1 VSGRRAV
8 LASLVGVS
16 ALAAVLLGF
25 GSLQLVDLA
34 RRAET
39 SDFEIFAFAVVLG
52 ATALVLPAAVGWFAY
67 RALDRQIASLTGAV
81 DAAFSQGSPR
91 TFTVSG
97 EGAAGELASAL
108 TRLVTELAVRVDEG
122 RREGRLLVSVI
133 GAMKEGMV
141 VLGPDRKIRIAND
154 AFRQLFRTPFDPV
167 GRLLAEVVR
176 DPAVFRE
183 LETALPPSG
192 EIREALLHLPGSGKT
207 FELRV
212 SPLAGSAPDEPPGAL
227 ILFFDVTRLEALER
241 VRRDFVADVSHEL
254 RTPLTSIKAFVENLI
269 EERLENREEG
279 MRFLEI
285 VRKHADRMGDLIDDL
300 TDLSLIET
308 GAVALDVRRLD
319 ASQVAREVA
328 AQLAFKAAAA
338 DVELRL
344 DLPVPFP
351 LEADRR
357 RLEQVLVNLV
367 DNAIKFN
374 RKGGSVRISGHL
386 KEGAPVIAVEDTGV
400 GIPPES
406 LEQVFHRFFRVDTAR
421 SRELGGTGLGL
432 AIVKHLM
439 RLHDGRVTVASDP
452 GRGSSFMLEFPPLPM
467 AKADGQGDSGAAGAS
482 GGRATGTGRG
492 GL

>member
-8 LASLVGVS
+8 LGALAGVCV
-16 ALAAVLLGF
+16 LAAVLLGF
-25 GSLQLVDLA
+25 GLLQLVDLG
-34 RRAET
+34 RRSPT
-39 SDFEIFAFAVVLG
+39 SDLEIFAFAVVLG
-52 ATALVLPAAVGWFAY
+52 ATALVLPAAVGWFAF
-67 RALDRQIASLTGAV
+67 RALDRQVGAMTDAVDTAYTAGNADTVILTG
-81 DAAFSQGSPR
+81 QGS
-91 TFTVSG
+91 
-97 EGAAGELASAL
+97 AGELASAV
-108 TRLVTELAVRVDEG
+108 TRLIAELAARVDEG
-122 RREGRLLVSVI
+122 RREGQLLVSVI

-192 EIREALLHLPGSGKT
+192 EIREVLLHLPGSGKT

-212 SPLAGSAPDEPPGAL
+212 SPLAGRAPHEPPGAL

-308 GAVALDVRRLD
+308 GAVSLEVRLLD
-319 ASQVAREVA
+319 AGQVAREVA

-338 DVELRL
+338 DVDLRVDVPL
-344 DLPVPFP
+344 PFP

-374 RKGGSVRISGHL
+374 KRGGWVRIAGELIDDRPTLVVADSG
-386 KEGAPVIAVEDTGV
+386 A
-400 GIPPES
+400 GIPPDA

-439 RLHDGRVTVASDP
+439 RLHDGRVSVTSEP
-452 GRGSSFMLEFPPLPM
+452 GRGSTFTLEFPPLRVERPER
-467 AKADGQGDSGAAGAS
+467 QGAS
-482 GGRATGTGRG
+482 GVSEASGGSATGTGRG

>member
-1 VSGRRAV
+1 VTSTRGVIAA
-8 LASLVGVS
+8 LAGVCL
-16 ALAAVLLGF
+16 LAAVLLGF
-25 GSLQLVDLA
+25 GLLQLVDLA
-34 RRAET
+34 ERGET
-39 SDFEIFAFAVVLG
+39 SSLEIFAFAMVLG
-52 ATALVLPAAVGWFAY
+52 ITALVLPAAVGWYAF
-67 RALDRQIASLTGAV
+67 RALDRQVGSLTAAV
-81 DAAFSQGSPR
+81 DAAFRKGDHGAFSVGGQGS
-91 TFTVSG
+91 
-97 EGAAGELASAL
+97 AGELASAL
-108 TRLVTELAVRVDEG
+108 TRLVSELATRVDEG

-141 VLGPDRKIRIAND
+141 VLGPDRKIKVAND

-192 EIREALLHLPGSGKT
+192 EVREAHLHLPGSGKT

-212 SPLAGSAPDEPPGAL
+212 SPLAGSAPHEPAGAL

-279 MRFLEI
+279 LRFLEI
-285 VRKHADRMGDLIDDL
+285 VRKHADRMGALIDDL

-308 GAVALDVRRLD
+308 GAVSLDVRRLD
-319 ASQVAREVA
+319 ASQIVRDVA

-338 DVELRL
+338 GVEIRL

-351 LEADRR
+351 LEGDHR

-374 RKGGSVRISGHL
+374 KRGGFVRISGEV
-386 KEGAPVIAVEDTGV
+386 KEDRPFLAVQDSGA
-400 GIPPES
+400 GIPLDA

-439 RLHDGRVTVASDP
+439 RLHDGRVSVQSEP
-452 GRGSSFMLEFPPLPM
+452 GRGSTFTLEFPPLTPVRPG
-467 AKADGQGDSGAAGAS
+467 GQGASAGLTS
-482 GGRATGTGRG
+482 GTGRDG
-492 GL
+492 R